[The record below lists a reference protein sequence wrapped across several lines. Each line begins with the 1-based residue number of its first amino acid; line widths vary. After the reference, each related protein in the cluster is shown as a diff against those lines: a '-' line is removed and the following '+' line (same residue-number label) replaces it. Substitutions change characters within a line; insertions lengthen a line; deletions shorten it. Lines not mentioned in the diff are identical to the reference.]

1 MTTPKNLPARP
12 AMLPLSIAIAAVLA
26 AAAPLVRAQSL
37 VELYESARAYDAAY
51 QSAKL
56 QYDANLARA
65 DQAKAGILPTAGV
78 SAGVTRTGFENT
90 APEIDRS
97 FNTQN
102 ATLNLAQ
109 PLYRPGN
116 WATYQQAAKQVEQ
129 SQAQLE
135 TANQD
140 LIVRTSQAY
149 FDVLA
154 AQDTLT
160 FVRAQKIATGEQLAS
175 AKRNFE
181 VGTSTIT
188 DTREAQARY
197 DLVISQEIA
206 AENDLRVKK
215 LALDTLVGKTEAQPK
230 PLLVPVILPA
240 VEPAD
245 VTTWVQQ
252 SEVVHPNIRLAQS
265 GVEIAELEV
274 KKAEAGHKPTVDL
287 QASYNVTR
295 NPSGTA
301 STIPPFAFRTN
312 TTTVGVVLNVPL
324 FAGFATQNRVRETLS
339 LRDKAQSDLEGA
351 RRTVAQA
358 TRTAFFG
365 VQSGQGQ
372 VKALEAAEAS
382 SQSALDANKLGYQV
396 GVRINIDVLNSQS
409 QLFQTKR
416 DLAKA
421 RYDVLLGD
429 LKLRQAN
436 GTLTPEDLQKIN
448 ALLSTQPVSA
458 ATSAMPA
465 APVVTAAAAPA
476 APAATSAAT
485 APPAAVQVEAAVRA
499 WAAAWSAKD
508 VAAYL
513 DAYSPDFVPPG
524 RASRQAW
531 EKQRRTRIER
541 QAGIEVKVE
550 NLQVAVNGEQATATF
565 TQAYKAGAA
574 SSTSRKQLLLKNTAG
589 RWLIVNE
596 KTL

>member
-1 MTTPKNLPARP
+1 MTTPKKLPARP
-12 AMLPLSIAIAAVLA
+12 VMLPLSMAIAAVLV
-26 AAAPLVRAQSL
+26 AAAPMAKAQSL

-56 QYDANLARA
+56 QYDANLSRA
-65 DQAKAGILPTAGV
+65 DQAKAGLLPTAGI

-90 APEIDRS
+90 APVIDRS

-102 ATLNLAQ
+102 ATLNLSQ

-116 WATYQQAAKQVEQ
+116 WATYEQAAKQVEQ

-160 FVRAQKIATGEQLAS
+160 FVRAQKVAVAEQLAS

-230 PLLVPVILPA
+230 PLLVPVSLPA
-240 VEPAD
+240 IEPAD
-245 VTTWVQQ
+245 VNTWVAQ
-252 SEVVHPNIRLAQS
+252 SEAVHPNIRLAQS
-265 GVEIAELEV
+265 GLEIADLEV
-274 KKAEAGHKPTVDL
+274 KKAEAGHKPTLDL

-301 STIPPFAFRTN
+301 ASPIPPFAFRTN

-351 RRTVAQA
+351 RRTVAQG
-358 TRTAFFG
+358 TRAAYFG

-448 ALLSTQPVSA
+448 ALL
-458 ATSAMPA
+458 
-465 APVVTAAAAPA
+465 
-476 APAATSAAT
+476 
-485 APPAAVQVEAAVRA
+485 
-499 WAAAWSAKD
+499 AK
-508 VAAYL
+508 
-513 DAYSPDFVPPG
+513 
-524 RASRQAW
+524 
-531 EKQRRTRIER
+531 
-541 QAGIEVKVE
+541 
-550 NLQVAVNGEQATATF
+550 
-565 TQAYKAGAA
+565 
-574 SSTSRKQLLLKNTAG
+574 
-589 RWLIVNE
+589 
-596 KTL
+596 